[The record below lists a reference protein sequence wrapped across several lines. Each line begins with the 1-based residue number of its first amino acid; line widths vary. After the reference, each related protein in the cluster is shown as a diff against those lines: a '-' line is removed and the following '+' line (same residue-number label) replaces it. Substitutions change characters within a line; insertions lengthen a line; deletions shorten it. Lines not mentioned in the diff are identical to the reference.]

1 MRLKLVSNN
10 QASERKYSS
19 WIGGSILAS
28 LVSISIQ
35 FWKGLTLFR
44 MGGAGEE
51 FITFEQELI
60 LP

>member
-44 MGGAGEE
+44 MGGEE